1 MHAIVVSQ
9 SGGPEVLTPTEV
21 DVPVVG
27 AGELLI
33 DVVAA
38 GVNFIDI
45 YQREGLYPMPLP
57 YTPGLEGAG
66 IVRSIGPGVSAFG
79 VGDRVAWAGQLGS
92 YAEVIALPQ
101 DKAVRVPDGISL
113 ESAAGMMLQGLTAHY
128 LVTSVY
134 AIQPGDTALVH
145 AAAGGVG
152 LVLCQMIRSRGGTVI
167 GTVSSEAKASAA
179 RSAGAAH
186 IIRYDTED
194 IVSRVQEITE
204 GLGVH
209 VVYDGVGAS
218 TFDASLRSLR
228 PRGTMAL
235 FGQASGPV
243 SSFDPQIL
251 NQLGS
256 LILTR
261 PSLGHFTAT
270 PEELQWRASEV
281 FGALESGE
289 LDITIHHRYPLE
301 SAESAQRDLA
311 SRATS
316 GKLLLLTGLSPEG

>member
-1 MHAIVVSQ
+1 MRTIRVSQ
-9 SGGPEVLTPTEV
+9 TGGPEVLAPIEVSEPDCAGSDILV
-21 DVPVVG
+21 DV
-27 AGELLI
+27 A
-33 DVVAA
+33 AA

-66 IVRSIGPGVSAFG
+66 IVRSVGSDVTDFSP
-79 VGDRVAWAGQLGS
+79 GDRVAWTGHPGS

-101 DKAVRVPDGISL
+101 DRAVRVPDGISL
-113 ESAAGMMLQGLTAHY
+113 ESAAGLMLQGLTAHY

-167 GTVSSEAKASAA
+167 GTVSSDAKASAA
-179 RSAGAAH
+179 HSAGATH

-194 IVSRVQEITE
+194 IVSEVQEITR

-251 NQLGS
+251 NELGS

-270 PEELQWRASEV
+270 PEELRWRALEV
-281 FGALESGE
+281 FEALESGDLE
-289 LDITIHHRYPLE
+289 LSIHQRYPLK
-301 SAESAQRDLA
+301 SAEEAHRDLA

-316 GKLLLLTGLSPEG
+316 GKLLLLTGLSQEV